1 MVQCSL
7 PALDCGSMG
16 KDKQGVMRHYT
27 GGGGKHNILKMW
39 VDDFMQSWA
48 VKSVPKVVG
57 QAGAEVLASQ
67 NWCLQWSSP
76 YGEWRSRRMLRSG
89 DSGRPGDEEGQGEW
103 TSLAPDLPI
112 LSSCQVVGGRSHSQL
127 DKVDE

>member
-48 VKSVPKVVG
+48 VKSVLKVVG
-57 QAGAEVLASQ
+57 AGRGRGAGLTKLVLIVELPLWGMEVKEDVKVWGFRKA
-67 NWCLQWSSP
+67 
-76 YGEWRSRRMLRSG
+76 RR
-89 DSGRPGDEEGQGEW
+89 
-103 TSLAPDLPI
+103 
-112 LSSCQVVGGRSHSQL
+112 
-127 DKVDE
+127 